1 MGESILIIN
10 KDNYKR
16 WIIAKILRENMVR
29 HWCKMGE
36 NDYVDG
42 QKSFA
47 TTIIVFLFDLSSYN

>member
-1 MGESILIIN
+1 MLIIT

-16 WIIAKILRENMVR
+16 WRIVKILRENMVR